1 MKLKISTNEVLQPYY
16 KVSLF
21 QCLKKDYFL
30 YLMLLPAIIVT
41 FVFAYLP
48 LPGIL
53 VAFQD
58 YDIFLGPFKSH
69 FVGLKH
75 IVEIF
80 RLPGITTAIWNT
92 LYIGI
97 LTLVF
102 TFPMPLILALL
113 FNELKDG
120 IFKRITQTIS
130 YLPHFI
136 SWISII
142 GIISS
147 LFAMYGPVNDIRV
160 LLLGPDAERLMFLGE
175 KAFFIP
181 NVISL
186 SLWKETGWGSVLFLA
201 AISSIDYSLYEA
213 AYIDGAGR
221 FKQMLHITL
230 PGIMPTTVM
239 LLIFKLG
246 GLFASNFEL
255 IYGLQNPYIDFEVIS
270 TVVFKSGIQQ
280 GSYSL
285 ATAVGF
291 MQGLVA
297 FLLTA
302 MANKFAKVVSNI
314 SIW

>member
-1 MKLKISTNEVLQPYY
+1 MKPESINNVLQPYY
-16 KVSLF
+16 KESFF

-30 YLMLLPAIIVT
+30 YLMLLPAIAVT
-41 FVFAYLP
+41 LIFVYLP

-53 VAFQD
+53 VAFHD
-58 YDIFLGPFKSH
+58 YDIFLGPLKSP

-75 IVEIF
+75 VVEIF
-80 RLPGITTAIWNT
+80 RLPAISTAIWNT
-92 LYIGI
+92 LYISV

-102 TFPMPLILALL
+102 TFPGPVILALL
-113 FNELKDG
+113 FNEVKDG
-120 IFKRITQTIS
+120 ILKRTAQTIS

-142 GIISS
+142 GIITS
-147 LFAMYGPVNDIRV
+147 LYAMYGPVNDIGV
-160 LLLGPDAERLMFLGE
+160 LLFGQDTERVMFLGE

-186 SLWKETGWGSVLFLA
+186 SLWKETGWGSVIFLA
-201 AISSIDYSLYEA
+201 AISSIDYQLYEA
-213 AYIDGAGR
+213 AHIDGAGR

-230 PGIMPTTVM
+230 PGIMPTAVM
-239 LLIFKLG
+239 LLIFRLG
-246 GLFASNFEL
+246 GLFGSNFEL

-291 MQGLVA
+291 IQGLVA

-302 MANKFAKVVSNI
+302 MANKFAKMVSNI